1 MNEVMFFTGQ
11 TTTVHLPSGRVVDIR
26 ETNGADDE
34 LLSNL
39 YDVKDSM
46 NIVKFL
52 TSIIVLDHNLG
63 RAPLASEVLNYHLN
77 DKWYLMLK
85 QRLINRGVELVF
97 AYKCPCDKCKDKPK
111 AEYTEDLAPLD
122 GDLKNPSYKPSA
134 TQVMRYPLGIELHR
148 EFRTSSGH
156 LFKYDI
162 MTTVHEKRQLDLTD
176 KEQTRNSIMTL
187 RNLKV
192 KNGEEWLTVTSFA
205 PFSSK
210 VVSEIRADI
219 KKHDPEFMP
228 LINGECPAEVPFTI
242 SLWGIPDFF
251 WPGEEI

>member
-1 MNEVMFFTGQ
+1 MFFSGQ
-11 TTTVHLPSGRVVDIR
+11 TTTVQLPSGRVVDIR

-39 YDVKDSM
+39 ADVKDST

-52 TSIIVLDHNLG
+52 TSIIVKDHTLD
-63 RAPLASEVLNYHLN
+63 RAPQAGEVMNYHLN

-85 QRLINRGVELVF
+85 QRILNRGSQLVF
-97 AYKCPCDKCKDKPK
+97 NYKCQCDKCKDKP
-111 AEYTEDLAPLD
+111 AVEYTEDLTPFD
-122 GDLKNPSYKPSA
+122 GDLSKVDYQPKD
-134 TQVMRYPLGIELHR
+134 TQIMKYPLGLELVR

-156 LFKYDI
+156 LLRYDI
-162 MTTVHEKRQLDLTD
+162 MTSIHEKKQLDLTD
-176 KEQTRNSIMTL
+176 KEQTRNSILTL

-192 KNGEEWLTVTSFA
+192 KNGEEWTTVTNFA
-205 PFSSK
+205 FLPSK
-210 VVSEIRADI
+210 IVSEVRGDV
-219 KKHDPEFMP
+219 KKNDPEFMP
-228 LINGECPAEVPFTI
+228 LVSGECPAGIPFVL